1 MALTI
6 TQQNNIITL
15 EGVLNTNTL
24 SSFKN
29 HFSAILNTNKEV
41 TLDIDKVTEIDASGM
56 HALKEMYTNA
66 IHNNNMFFVVG
77 YGCKDVYEDFK
88 YPNVA

>member
-6 TQQNNIITL
+6 TQQDNTIIL
-15 EGVLNTNTL
+15 EGVLNINTL

-29 HFSAILNTNKEV
+29 HFRVFLNTNKEV

-56 HALKEMYTNA
+56 NTLKEMYTNA
-66 IHNNNMFFVVG
+66 IQSNNMFFVVG

>member
-1 MALTI
+1 MALKI

-29 HFSAILNTNKEV
+29 HFTAILNTNKEV
-41 TLDIDKVTEIDASGM
+41 TLDMDKLTEMDASGM
-56 HALKEMYTNA
+56 HTLKEMYRNA
-66 IHNNNMFFVVG
+66 IHSNNIFFIVG
-77 YGCKDVYEDFK
+77 SGCKEVYEDFK

>member
-6 TQQNNIITL
+6 TQQDNTVTL
-15 EGVLNTNTL
+15 EGALNTNTL
-24 SSFKN
+24 SSFRN
-29 HFSAILNTNKEV
+29 HFNVILKSNKEV
-41 TLDIDKVTEIDASGM
+41 TLDMDKVTEMDASGM

-66 IHNNNMFFVVG
+66 IHSNNIFFVVG
-77 YGCKDVYEDFK
+77 SCCKDVYEDFK